1 MTHPALTAAIV
12 AWLLLAPALTW
23 AQVAQGQAPTPPS
36 APAGQIRVLSD
47 SERAAQRA
55 ALEAGGASGTREDLW
70 EILRQYSPALSE
82 VLQRDPTLLDR
93 ADYLAPYPLL
103 VDFLERHPEIRRSPS
118 YYFGESSFREF
129 RVLTPE
135 ERAIRSFD
143 SMVNT
148 AGVLLG
154 ITVLVSMLVWV
165 IRTVVDHRRWL
176 RQSRVQVD
184 VHSKIL
190 DRMASNEDLLAYAK
204 TPAGSRFLEAG
215 PIDLGGATPV
225 TPLGRIIWS
234 VQAGVVLIALGLG
247 LWIAQIGLMDEVR
260 QGLGFIATIA
270 VSLGVG
276 FVASAAV
283 AYKVSSRV
291 GLLPAKES

>member
-1 MTHPALTAAIV
+1 
-12 AWLLLAPALTW
+12 
-23 AQVAQGQAPTPPS
+23 
-36 APAGQIRVLSD
+36 
-47 SERAAQRA
+47 
-55 ALEAGGASGTREDLW
+55 
-70 EILRQYSPALSE
+70 
-82 VLQRDPTLLDR
+82 
-93 ADYLAPYPLL
+93 
-103 VDFLERHPEIRRSPS
+103 
-118 YYFGESSFREF
+118 
-129 RVLTPE
+129 
-135 ERAIRSFD
+135 
-143 SMVNT
+143 
-148 AGVLLG
+148 
-154 ITVLVSMLVWV
+154 
-165 IRTVVDHRRWL
+165 
-176 RQSRVQVD
+176 VQVD

-204 TPAGSRFLEAG
+204 TPAGSRFLESG
-215 PIDLGGATPV
+215 PVDLGGAAPV

-247 LWIAQIGLMDEVR
+247 LWIAQIGLMEEVR